1 MSYVNSD
8 SVVDRTLKHT
18 WSTAVGMRALQLR
31 VFKGMGLT
39 DIQRLTSV
47 SITPVHTRHTPHHK
61 STPS

>member
-1 MSYVNSD
+1 MLHVLVNKVLLNACD
-8 SVVDRTLKHT
+8 TT
-18 WSTAVGMRALQLR
+18 VGMRALQLR